1 MGSKGLKE
9 QKIYSFAMVHFTLAV
24 HTYSH
29 HLRGL
34 PNKST
39 KNWQI
44 KHLLAFSPV
53 TGGNYNG
60 GTLNNTGNGN
70 WWSTNAN
77 GGTNRWNLKYNGSYL
92 YTKYNSRVNGFYV
105 RCVKS

>member
-1 MGSKGLKE
+1 MGPKELKE
-9 QKIYSFAMVHFTLAV
+9 HKSSLRYGAFHLSSTHPFPF
-24 HTYSH
+24 
-29 HLRGL
+29 LRGL
-34 PNKST
+34 PKH
-39 KNWQI
+39 I
-44 KHLLAFSPV
+44 KQAKMRLLAFSPV

-60 GTLNNTGNGN
+60 GSLNNTGNGN

-92 YTKYNSRVNGFYV
+92 YTKYNSRYNGFYV